1 MSDDRSFLFLVG
13 SARAGGNT
21 EILARRAAKELPR
34 GVGQRWIRTAE
45 VPLTP
50 FVDRKHDGEDF
61 VPPAGNERLL
71 LDATFAATDLVI
83 ASPVYW
89 YSVSASVKLYFDH
102 WASWLDQPELE
113 FKARMRG
120 KTLWGV
126 SALAERPEQAEPLI
140 GTLRKTAEYLGMR
153 WGGQLLG
160 NGSRPG
166 DVLLDEG
173 ALKAAET
180 FFADA
185 DSVRLEEVHAV
196 PAPAGS

>member
-1 MSDDRSFLFLVG
+1 MADDRSFLFLLG

-34 GVGQRWIRTAE
+34 DVGQRWIRMSA
-45 VPLTP
+45 VPLAP
-50 FVDRKHDGEDF
+50 FVDRKHDGEEL

-71 LDATFAATDLVI
+71 FDATVATTDLVI

-89 YSVSASVKLYFDH
+89 YSVSASLKLYFDH
-102 WASWLDQPELE
+102 WAGWQDQAELR
-113 FKARMRG
+113 FKEQMRG

-126 SALAERPEQAEPLI
+126 SALAEAPEQAGPVT
-140 GTLRKTAEYLGMR
+140 GTLRQTAEYLGMH
-153 WGGQLLG
+153 WGGHLLG

-166 DVLLDEG
+166 DVLLDDG

-180 FFADA
+180 FFAGA
-185 DSVRLEEVHAV
+185 DLVRA
-196 PAPAGS
+196 

>member
-1 MSDDRSFLFLVG
+1 MTDDRSFLFLLG

-21 EILARRAAKELPR
+21 EMLARRAAKELPR
-34 GVGQRWIRTAE
+34 GVRQRWIRTSE
-45 VPLTP
+45 VPLEP
-50 FVDRKHDGEDF
+50 FVDRKHDGVDF

-71 LDATFAATDLVI
+71 FDATDAATDLVI

-89 YSVSASVKLYFDH
+89 YSVSASVKVYLDH
-102 WASWLDQPELE
+102 WAGWLDQPELR
-113 FKARMRG
+113 FKEQMRG

-126 SALAERPEQAEPLI
+126 SALAERPEQADPLI
-140 GTLRKTAEYLGMR
+140 DTLRKTAVYLGMR
-153 WGGQLLG
+153 WGGHLVG

-180 FFADA
+180 FFAGA
-185 DSVRLEEVHAV
+185 DLVRA
-196 PAPAGS
+196 

>member
-1 MSDDRSFLFLVG
+1 MTDDRSFLFLLG

-34 GVGQRWIRTAE
+34 AVKQRWIRTSE
-45 VPLTP
+45 LPLAP
-50 FVDRKHDGEDF
+50 FVDRKHDGEEF
-61 VPPAGNERLL
+61 VPPAGNERSLF
-71 LDATFAATDLVI
+71 DATMAATDLVI

-102 WASWLDQPELE
+102 WAGWMDQPELR
-113 FKARMRG
+113 FKEQMRG

-126 SALAERPEQAEPLI
+126 SALAEQPEQAEPLI
-140 GTLRKTAEYLGMR
+140 GTLRKTAEYLGMH

-180 FFADA
+180 FFAGA
-185 DSVRLEEVHAV
+185 DLVRA
-196 PAPAGS
+196 